1 MGEKRADRTPANEQD
16 ARQERQA
23 GETAG
28 RRARLR
34 AAVALTLFAAL
45 AILLVLFPP
54 ENLYLWLKALHI
66 IAIVAWMSGLL
77 YLPRLF
83 VYHTDAPAGS
93 AQSETFKV
101 MEQRLYRVI
110 MQPAMGLSWL
120 LGLYLAWS
128 VYGFQGGWL
137 HAKLALVVLLTG
149 VHHYFGAAVRAFGE
163 DRNLRSGRH
172 WRFWNE
178 APALLMILIVVMVVV
193 KPF

>member
-1 MGEKRADRTPANEQD
+1 VSEKQTGEC
-16 ARQERQA
+16 
-23 GETAG
+23 AG

-34 AAVALTLFAAL
+34 AAVALSVFALLAL
-45 AILLVLFPP
+45 LLILYPP
-54 ENLYLWLKALHI
+54 DDLYLWVKALHI
-66 IAIVAWMSGLL
+66 IAVISWMAGLL

-101 MEQRLYRVI
+101 MEARLYRTI
-110 MQPAMGLSWL
+110 MQPAMGLTWM

-137 HAKLALVVLLTG
+137 HAKLAFVVLLTG
-149 VHHYFGAAVRAFGE
+149 VHQYYGRAVKAFAE
-163 DRNLRSGRH
+163 DRNRKTGRQ
-172 WRFWNE
+172 WRIWNE
-178 APALLMILIVVMVVV
+178 VPALLMVLIVIMAVV

>member
-1 MGEKRADRTPANEQD
+1 MNEKQTGE
-16 ARQERQA
+16 
-23 GETAG
+23 GAG

-34 AAVALTLFAAL
+34 AAVALSVFALLAL
-45 AILLVLFPP
+45 LLILYPP
-54 ENLYLWLKALHI
+54 DDLYLWIKALHI
-66 IAIVAWMSGLL
+66 IAVISWMAGLL

-101 MEQRLYRVI
+101 MEARLYRTI
-110 MQPAMGLSWL
+110 MQPAMGLTWM

-137 HAKLALVVLLTG
+137 HAKLAFVVLLTG
-149 VHHYFGAAVRAFGE
+149 VHQYYGRAVRAFAE
-163 DRNLRSGRH
+163 DRNRKTGRQ
-172 WRFWNE
+172 WRIWNE
-178 APALLMILIVVMVVV
+178 APALLMVLIVIMAVV

>member
-1 MGEKRADRTPANEQD
+1 MSEKQTGAS
-16 ARQERQA
+16 
-23 GETAG
+23 AG

-34 AAVALTLFAAL
+34 AAVALTVFALIAL
-45 AILLVLFPP
+45 LLILYPP
-54 ENLYLWLKALHI
+54 DDLYLWIKALHI
-66 IAIVAWMSGLL
+66 IAVISWMAGLL

-101 MEQRLYRVI
+101 MEQRLYRTI

-137 HAKLALVVLLTG
+137 HAKLSFVVLLTV
-149 VHHYFGAAVRAFGE
+149 VHHFYGRAVRAFAE
-163 DRNLRSGRH
+163 DRNTRTGRQ

-178 APALLMILIVVMVVV
+178 APALLLILIVVMVVV
-193 KPF
+193 KPL

>member
-1 MGEKRADRTPANEQD
+1 MSEKQTGEN
-16 ARQERQA
+16 
-23 GETAG
+23 AG

-34 AAVALTLFAAL
+34 AGIAL
-45 AILLVLFPP
+45 AAFALLALVLVLYPP
-54 ENLYLWLKALHI
+54 GDLYLWIKALHI
-66 IAIVAWMSGLL
+66 IAVMSWMAGLL

-83 VYHTDAPAGS
+83 VYHTDAPVGS

-101 MEQRLYRVI
+101 MEQRLYGTI

-137 HAKLALVVLLTG
+137 HAKLAFVVLLSG
-149 VHHYFGAAVRAFGE
+149 VHQYYGRAVKAFAE
-163 DRNLRSGRH
+163 DRNAKTGRQ
-172 WRFWNE
+172 WRIWNE
-178 APALLMILIVVMVVV
+178 APALLMVLIVVMVVV

>member
-1 MGEKRADRTPANEQD
+1 VS
-16 ARQERQA
+16 ERQT
-23 GETAG
+23 GEHAG

-34 AAVALTLFAAL
+34 AAVALTLFVLVAAL
-45 AILLVLFPP
+45 LMLYPP
-54 ENLYLWLKALHI
+54 DDLYLWIKALHV
-66 IAIVAWMSGLL
+66 IAVISWMAGLL

-93 AQSETFKV
+93 VQSETFKV

-137 HAKLALVVLLTG
+137 HAKLGLVVVLTG
-149 VHHYFGAAVRAFGE
+149 VHHYYGRAVKAFSE
-163 DRNLRSGRH
+163 DRNMKTGRQ

-178 APALLMILIVVMVVV
+178 APALLMILIVIMVVV
-193 KPF
+193 KPL

>member
-1 MGEKRADRTPANEQD
+1 MV
-16 ARQERQA
+16 
-23 GETAG
+23 
-28 RRARLR
+28 L
-34 AAVALTLFAAL
+34 VVFALAAAL
-45 AILLVLFPP
+45 LILRPP
-54 ENLYLWLKALHI
+54 EDLYLWIKALHV
-66 IAIVAWMSGLL
+66 IAVISWMAGLL

-137 HAKLALVVLLTG
+137 HAKLAFVVALTG
-149 VHHYFGAAVRAFGE
+149 VHHFYGRAVRTFAQ
-163 DRNLRSGRH
+163 DRNTRTGRQ
-172 WRFWNE
+172 WRIWNE
-178 APALLMILIVVMVVV
+178 APALLMMLIVVMVIV

>member
-1 MGEKRADRTPANEQD
+1 MS
-16 ARQERQA
+16 ERQT
-23 GETAG
+23 GESAG

-34 AAVALTLFAAL
+34 AAVVLALFVVAGAAL
-45 AILLVLFPP
+45 VLYPP
-54 ENLYLWLKALHI
+54 GDLYLWIKALHI
-66 IAIVAWMSGLL
+66 IAVISWMAGLL

-83 VYHTDAPAGS
+83 VYHTDAAAGS

-137 HAKLALVVLLTG
+137 HAKLAFVVLLTG
-149 VHHYFGAAVRAFGE
+149 VHHHYGRAVKAFAADQNTRT
-163 DRNLRSGRH
+163 GRQ
-172 WRFWNE
+172 WRLWNE
-178 APALLMILIVVMVVV
+178 APALLMMLIVIMVVV

>member
-1 MGEKRADRTPANEQD
+1 MS
-16 ARQERQA
+16 ERQT

-34 AAVALTLFAAL
+34 AAIAL
-45 AILLVLFPP
+45 AVFAVIALLLILYPP
-54 ENLYLWLKALHI
+54 DDLYLWIKALHI
-66 IAIVAWMSGLL
+66 IAVISWMAGLL

-83 VYHTDAPAGS
+83 VYHTDAPVGS
-93 AQSETFKV
+93 SQSETFKV
-101 MEQRLYRVI
+101 MERRLYRTI
-110 MQPAMGLSWL
+110 MRPAMGLSWL

-137 HAKLALVVLLTG
+137 HAKLSLVVLLTG
-149 VHHYFGAAVRAFGE
+149 VHEYYGRAVAAFAE
-163 DRNLRSGRH
+163 DRNTKTGRQ

-178 APALLMILIVVMVVV
+178 APALLMVLIVIMVVV

>member
-1 MGEKRADRTPANEQD
+1 VSEK
-16 ARQERQA
+16 QA
-23 GETAG
+23 GESAG

-34 AAVALTLFAAL
+34 AAVALAVFALVAL
-45 AILLVLFPP
+45 ALVLLPP
-54 ENLYLWLKALHI
+54 GDLYLWIKALHI
-66 IAIVAWMSGLL
+66 IAVISWMAGLL

-83 VYHTDAPAGS
+83 VYHTDAPVGS

-137 HAKLALVVLLTG
+137 HAKLALVVLLSG
-149 VHHYFGAAVRAFGE
+149 VQHHYGRAVKAFAE
-163 DRNLRSGRH
+163 DRNTTSGRQ
-172 WRFWNE
+172 WRIWNE
-178 APALLMILIVVMVVV
+178 APALLMMLIVILVVV

>member
-1 MGEKRADRTPANEQD
+1 MSEKQTGES
-16 ARQERQA
+16 
-23 GETAG
+23 AG

-34 AAVALTLFAAL
+34 AAAAL
-45 AILLVLFPP
+45 AVFALLVVVLFAFPP
-54 ENLYLWLKALHI
+54 DDLYLWIKALHI
-66 IAIVAWMSGLL
+66 IAVISWMAGLL

-83 VYHTDAPAGS
+83 VYHTDAPVGS

-101 MEQRLYRVI
+101 MEQRLYRTI

-137 HAKLALVVLLTG
+137 HAKLAFVVLLTG
-149 VHHYFGAAVRAFGE
+149 VHHFYGNAVKAFA
-163 DRNLRSGRH
+163 DDKNTKTGRQ
-172 WRFWNE
+172 WRIWNE